1 MTNYAISCSFLHAHF
16 FELNSICQECDLSF
30 CSCNSHYNESVC
42 FSLESN
48 NDELQLTSIQRNISS
63 SEIVNMVPVQQQQD
77 MCCTNDDLNVSV
89 STRPSTDIDS
99 IPSNLTN
106 DTCVSYAT
114 FSGADI
120 SASGQTP
127 AEQQGSYSDSS
138 LSQGGDYT
146 SLYYSLGTDDASITI
161 NGMSYDTGSSQSSS
175 NYLLDLGLKCKGFR
189 MGHINIQGISNKID
203 QILLFNGTQSLK
215 TVWKMY

>member
-1 MTNYAISCSFLHAHF
+1 
-16 FELNSICQECDLSF
+16 
-30 CSCNSHYNESVC
+30 
-42 FSLESN
+42 
-48 NDELQLTSIQRNISS
+48 
-63 SEIVNMVPVQQQQD
+63 MVPAQQQD

-89 STRPSTDIDS
+89 SMRPSTDIDS

-138 LSQGGDYT
+138 LSQGEDYT
-146 SLYYSLGTDDASITI
+146 SVYSSLGTD
-161 NGMSYDTGSSQSSS
+161 
-175 NYLLDLGLKCKGFR
+175 NY
-189 MGHINIQGISNKID
+189 SP
-203 QILLFNGTQSLK
+203 S
-215 TVWKMY
+215 

>member
-1 MTNYAISCSFLHAHF
+1 M
-16 FELNSICQECDLSF
+16 
-30 CSCNSHYNESVC
+30 

-63 SEIVNMVPVQQQQD
+63 SEIVNIVPAQQQD

-89 STRPSTDIDS
+89 SMRPSTDIDS
-99 IPSNLTN
+99 IPRILTN
-106 DTCVSYAT
+106 DTCVSSAT

-127 AEQQGSYSDSS
+127 AEHHGSYSDNL

-146 SLYYSLGTDDASITI
+146 SVYSSLGTDDASITI
-161 NGMSYDTGSSQSSS
+161 YDMSEIQVLVSPVQII
-175 NYLLDLGLKCKGFR
+175 YL
-189 MGHINIQGISNKID
+189 I
-203 QILLFNGTQSLK
+203 
-215 TVWKMY
+215 